1 MLLSLLTRKH
11 QVSGTTLYLWG
22 PGPGPEEGSW
32 AYRVSGIQSG
42 SYVQCSAL
50 DEGAGLSGQH
60 LRDKS
65 QTPPNF
71 HLSHCLVPRTHPGL
85 RLFI

>member
-32 AYRVSGIQSG
+32 AVRVSGTQLG
-42 SYVQCSAL
+42 SYVQCPAL
-50 DEGAGLSGQH
+50 AEGAGLSRQH
-60 LRDKS
+60 LRAKS
-65 QTPPNF
+65 QTPPNV
-71 HLSHCLVPRTHPGL
+71 HLSRCLVPRTYPGL